1 VADAD
6 RAVFKI
12 QIAAKVADVWK
23 EITRTDRPIPAFFN
37 MRMHTTGLKT
47 GAPMQMRTI
56 SGKYAGVVGEVLEF
70 DPPRRFAHTFKFTN
84 LNDPPCKVIYELR
97 EAGGGCEFTMILED
111 LPVGTKTAKQM
122 KQGATMILNT
132 LKAVM
137 ETGRPSFGTRMLFGI
152 FRLTEP
158 LSPKSMRV
166 ENWPLK

>member
-1 VADAD
+1 MAAAD

-12 QIAAKVADVWK
+12 QIAAQVQDVWK

-37 MRMHTTGLKT
+37 MRMHTTGLKV
-47 GAPMQMRTI
+47 GAPMQMRTK
-56 SGKYAGVVGEVLEF
+56 SGKYTGVVGEVLEY

-84 LNDPPCKVIYELR
+84 LKDPPCKVIYELR
-97 EAGGGCEFTMILED
+97 ESGGGTEFTLILED
-111 LPVGTKTAKQM
+111 LPLGTKTAKQM
-122 KQGATMILNT
+122 QQGATMIQNT

-152 FRLTEP
+152 FRLLEP
-158 LSPKSMRV
+158 TSPKSMRV

>member
-1 VADAD
+1 MSDAD

-12 QIAAKVADVWK
+12 QIAAKVQDVWK

-37 MRMHTTGLKT
+37 MRMHTPGLEV
-47 GAPMQMRTI
+47 GAPMQMRTK
-56 SGKYAGVVGEVLEF
+56 SGKYVGVVGEVLEF
-70 DPPRRFAHTFKFTN
+70 DPPRRFAHTFKFTH

-97 EAGGGCEFTMILED
+97 EAGGGTEFTMILED

-122 KQGATMILNT
+122 QQGATMIQNT

-137 ETGRPSFGTRMLFGI
+137 ETGRPSFGTRILYGI
-152 FRLTEP
+152 FRLLEP
-158 LSPKSMRV
+158 TSPKSTRV